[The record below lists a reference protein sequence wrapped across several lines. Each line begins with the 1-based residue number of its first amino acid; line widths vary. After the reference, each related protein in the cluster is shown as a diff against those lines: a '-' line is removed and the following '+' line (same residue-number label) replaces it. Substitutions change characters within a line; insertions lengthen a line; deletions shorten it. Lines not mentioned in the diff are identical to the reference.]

1 MKKET
6 VLTMSSAS
14 IKYGFGATRE
24 VGHDMKELGAKRVMV
39 VTDENVAREEPVAV
53 TVEALK
59 REGIDAVLFSDVRIE
74 PTDGSLWDAVR
85 FAEQGRFDGFVG
97 VGGGSSMDTA
107 KAANLYSTFP
117 ADFLEYV
124 NAPIG
129 KGKPVPGP
137 LKPLICVPTTAGT
150 GSETTG
156 VVIFDYEEMQ
166 AKTGIAHRHIRPAL
180 GVVDPDNTRNLPRMA
195 AACTGFDVLVHALES
210 FTNLP
215 FDQREAP
222 QHYSLRPAY
231 QGSNPISDVWAV
243 KAIEMVSRNIVRV
256 VQDSSDDEARSRMI
270 IAATFAGI
278 GFGNAGLHLPH
289 GMSYPVSGMVRD
301 YVPEGYPAGRP
312 LIPHGMAVVLNAP
325 AAFRFT
331 GPARPDRHLE
341 AARLMGVDVE
351 GVRQEETGEV
361 LARAV
366 IDLMK
371 KTGMPNGLSAV
382 GYTEADVPRL
392 VEGTLPQHRV
402 TKLCPRPFTPED
414 LEGIFLDSM
423 RIW

>member
-59 REGIDAVLFSDVRIE
+59 REGIDAVMFSDVRIE

-137 LKPLICVPTTAGT
+137 LKPLICVATTAGT
-150 GSETTG
+150 GEIT
-156 VVIFDYEEMQ
+156 
-166 AKTGIAHRHIRPAL
+166 
-180 GVVDPDNTRNLPRMA
+180 NT
-195 AACTGFDVLVHALES
+195 
-210 FTNLP
+210 
-215 FDQREAP
+215 
-222 QHYSLRPAY
+222 
-231 QGSNPISDVWAV
+231 I
-243 KAIEMVSRNIVRV
+243 
-256 VQDSSDDEARSRMI
+256 
-270 IAATFAGI
+270 
-278 GFGNAGLHLPH
+278 
-289 GMSYPVSGMVRD
+289 
-301 YVPEGYPAGRP
+301 
-312 LIPHGMAVVLNAP
+312 
-325 AAFRFT
+325 
-331 GPARPDRHLE
+331 
-341 AARLMGVDVE
+341 
-351 GVRQEETGEV
+351 
-361 LARAV
+361 
-366 IDLMK
+366 
-371 KTGMPNGLSAV
+371 
-382 GYTEADVPRL
+382 
-392 VEGTLPQHRV
+392 TLPA
-402 TKLCPRPFTPED
+402 PRNAMTRLLIKVFGDNFISRAFATDWMETD
-414 LEGIFLDSM
+414 
-423 RIW
+423 